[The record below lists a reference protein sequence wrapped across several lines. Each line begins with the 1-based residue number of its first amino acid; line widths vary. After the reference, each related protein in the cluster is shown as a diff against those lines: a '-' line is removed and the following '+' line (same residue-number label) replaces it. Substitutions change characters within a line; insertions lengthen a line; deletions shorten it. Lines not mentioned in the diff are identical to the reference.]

1 MSQVLII
8 IMALIFYIKF
18 KTFIVKACY
27 AMDILV
33 FNVRH
38 SMEY

>member
-18 KTFIVKACY
+18 KTFIVKGMLCY
-27 AMDILV
+27 GHFSV
-33 FNVRH
+33 
-38 SMEY
+38 